1 MICFL
6 ILGLML
12 CYAMTDASFILYE
25 PVELTSCVV
34 FASPHSGRS
43 YGSDFLDKSMLDSH
57 AIRASEDAFVDQLF
71 QMVTDFGAPLLAACA
86 PRAYVDL
93 NRACDELDPA
103 LIDGVPSVG
112 LNARVVSGLGV
123 VPRIVAIGCPIYN
136 GKISMQEAQAR
147 LQDFWHPYHQRLQSL
162 LDATRVKFGHV
173 VLIDC
178 HSMPHRAVNMEKRN
192 DTPAQIILGDRF
204 GAAAGG
210 KVVDQVQAAFVTAGF
225 RVVRNNPFAGAY
237 IGQHYGKP
245 QCGQH
250 VIQIEIDR
258 SLYMNEA
265 VIEPLPSFHTFQA
278 RLRFVIA
285 QIARLDMGKARLAA
299 E

>member
-1 MICFL
+1 MNGAAF
-6 ILGLML
+6 
-12 CYAMTDASFILYE
+12 ALYE

-34 FASPHSGRS
+34 FASPHSGRGYS
-43 YGSDFLDKSMLDSH
+43 LEFLDQSRLDSH
-57 AIRASEDAFVDQLF
+57 AIRASEDAFVDHLF
-71 QMVTDFGAPLLAACA
+71 QLVTDFGAPLLAACA

-103 LIDGVPSVG
+103 LIYGVRSVG
-112 LNARVVSGLGV
+112 LNARVAAGLGV
-123 VPRIVAIGCPIYN
+123 VPRVVAIGRPIYN

-147 LQDFWHPYHQRLQSL
+147 LQDIWHPYHQRLQAL
-162 LDATRVKFGHV
+162 LDATRAKFGHV

-178 HSMPHRAVNMEKRN
+178 HSMPHLAVNMEKRS

-204 GAAAGG
+204 GAAADGE
-210 KVVDQVQAAFVTAGF
+210 VVDQVQAAFVTAGF
-225 RVVRNNPFAGAY
+225 RVARNNPFAGAY

-245 QCGQH
+245 QRSQH

-265 VIEPLPSFHTFQA
+265 AIEPLQSFDAFQA
-278 RLRFVIA
+278 RLRLVIA
-285 QIARLDMGKARLAA
+285 KIAGLDMGKARLAA